1 MTASPISFTSLTDGS
16 SASPARCESRP
27 ATLPS
32 SSTGSCSPSSV
43 KPTRSAKATTAC
55 WVSSSRPERRCS
67 CVRASERR
75 HLLQMQGEDV
85 LEPRTGQRHQ
95 LLGDHAV
102 AVGELV
108 LVQAGLQE
116 GARDQRAGGF
126 GVARHSLPEHAGDFE
141 RVLVGE
147 PGLPVRGAEPRGLEV
162 LLAVHAL
169 VVAGRRQ
176 AERAPAGG
184 EHVQLDRSALGDLAR
199 RVAGLGAQR
208 AGDRREH
215 ELVLGHDAAQLLH
228 VHPLLVQLVQQ
239 PPSRVARA
247 VVLEAL

>member
-1 MTASPISFTSLTDGS
+1 MREPAGDAAELLDRELLAELGEADQVGEGDDGLLGVVE
-16 SASPARCESRP
+16 PAGAALLLRQGVG
-27 ATLPS
+27 TQ
-32 SSTGSCSPSSV
+32 
-43 KPTRSAKATTAC
+43 
-55 WVSSSRPERRCS
+55 
-67 CVRASERR
+67 
-75 HLLQMQGEDV
+75 HLLQVQGEDV

-95 LLGDHAV
+95 LLGDDPV

-116 GARDQRAGGF
+116 GAGDQRAGGF
-126 GVARHSLPEHAGDFE
+126 GVARHPLPEHAGDFE

-147 PGLPVRGAEPRGLEV
+147 PGLPVRCAEPRGLEV

-184 EHVQLDRSALGDLAR
+184 EHLELDRSALGDLAR